1 MTTHRSTRNVQRT
14 VATTEPESTLGVQ
27 DGSRIDEND
36 ENDEKT
42 RNGVRCEDALQL
54 SFSPSGFLNGIAI
67 GGLQSSTLR
76 IANNIANIANIAT
89 SENSLRT

>member
-1 MTTHRSTRNVQRT
+1 M

-36 ENDEKT
+36 EKT
-42 RNGVRCEDALQL
+42 KNGARCE
-54 SFSPSGFLNGIAI
+54 

-76 IANNIANIANIAT
+76 MANNIANIAT
-89 SENSLRT
+89 SENTLRT

>member
-1 MTTHRSTRNVQRT
+1 MQRT
-14 VATTEPESTLGVQ
+14 VATTEPESTLDVQ

-36 ENDEKT
+36 EKT
-42 RNGVRCEDALQL
+42 KNGVRCEDALQL

>member
-1 MTTHRSTRNVQRT
+1 MQRT

-27 DGSRIDEND
+27 DGTRIDEND
-36 ENDEKT
+36 EKT
-42 RNGVRCEDALQL
+42 KNGVRCEDALQL